1 MCASDKGSRTRSAKP
16 CRIIKPCHYPKLVLL
31 ATSLVFTLLVTEASL
46 RIAFYHSKDFAMEMW
61 KYAVQLKQPVS
72 NPDLGFVHIPNGHAF
87 LMGVDVNINSQGL
100 RDYEYSLAKS
110 PETYRIM
117 MLGDST
123 TLGWGVPLEATV
135 PKLLE
140 RELNQGRAPGIDRF
154 EVLNAGVGNYNTVQE
169 VTYYETIGKAFD
181 PDFVVLVFFINDPEP
196 VPKQRKRLL
205 VDRSYLVAFVTSRF
219 DNLLRL
225 LGKRPE
231 WKSYYASLYDDN
243 KPAFQACRSA
253 LARLSTLGPRSR
265 VLVALLPELHQIND
279 DSYPF
284 KEQHKRVK
292 NLLTSKGVPVIDL
305 IDGLKDHGPE
315 NTLWVTPTDD
325 HPNGKANALITQQLG
340 EWFRTQPRLWLPAK
354 RNLGPQTSK

>member
-1 MCASDKGSRTRSAKP
+1 MSFLLRDRGITALRRLLPRLA
-16 CRIIKPCHYPKLVLL
+16 LL
-31 ATSLVFTLLVTEASL
+31 ASSLVFTLLVTEASL

-72 NPDLGFVHIPNGHAF
+72 NPDLSFVHVPNSHAF

-100 RDYEYSLAKS
+100 RDDEYSFAKS

-123 TLGWGVPLEATV
+123 TLGWGVPFEATV

-140 RELNQGRAPGIDRF
+140 RELNEGRTAGTDRF

-169 VTYYETIGKAFD
+169 VAYYENIGKAFD
-181 PDFVVLVFFINDPEP
+181 PDFVVLMFFINDPEP
-196 VPKQRKRLL
+196 VPREQKRLF

-225 LGKRPE
+225 LGKRPQ
-231 WKSYYASLYDDN
+231 WQKYYASLYDDN
-243 KPAFQACRSA
+243 KPAFQACRAA
-253 LARLSTLGPRSR
+253 LARLAALGPKSR

-284 KEQHKRVK
+284 KEQHKRIK
-292 NLLTSKGVPVIDL
+292 HLLTSQGVPVIDL

-315 NTLWVTPTDD
+315 NTLWITPADD
-325 HPNGKANALITQQLG
+325 HPNGKANALIAQQLQ
-340 EWFRTQPRLWLPAK
+340 EWFRTQPRFWLPAQQK
-354 RNLGPQTSK
+354 RRPQTFIVP

>member
-1 MCASDKGSRTRSAKP
+1 MTFLLRNRGPAPLRRLLS
-16 CRIIKPCHYPKLVLL
+16 KLTLL
-31 ATSLVFTLLVTEASL
+31 ASSLVFTLLVTEASL

-72 NPDLGFVHIPNGHAF
+72 NPDLSFVHIPKSHAF

-140 RELNQGRAPGIDRF
+140 RQLNEGRPPGIDRF

-169 VTYYETIGKAFD
+169 VAYYETIGKAFD
-181 PDFVVLVFFINDPEP
+181 PDFIVLVFFINDPEP
-196 VPKQRKRLL
+196 VPKERKRLFT
-205 VDRSYLVAFVTSRF
+205 DRSYLVAFITSRL

-225 LGKRPE
+225 LGKRSE
-231 WKSYYASLYDDN
+231 WESYYASLYDDN
-243 KPAFQACRSA
+243 KPAFQACRAA
-253 LARLSTLGPRSR
+253 LARLATLSPRSR
-265 VLVALLPELHQIND
+265 VLVALLPELHQINN

-284 KEQHKRVK
+284 KEQHQRIK
-292 NLLTSKGVPVIDL
+292 NLLTSQGVPVIDL

-315 NTLWVTPTDD
+315 NTLWVTPADD
-325 HPNGKANALITQQLG
+325 HPNGKANALIAQQLR
-340 EWFRTQPRLWLPAK
+340 EWFRTQPRFWLPAQQT
-354 RNLGPQTSK
+354 RRPQTFIVP